1 MQRRTAAGDAST
13 SSPKKHSA
21 PPHSLPPCTSDAF
34 DEANAYIGTRA
45 SIFCKRL
52 EAGGVNTQ
60 RKKNGLILFSIM
72 FFLVALLAGSPLGGV
87 AASLTEQ
94 AAEIFSVRGANIVD
108 VAVEEQSERGAR
120 SDRLDSTSGVKHL
133 AEHLAAQ
140 KAGATNAVESAEASR
155 LVDEAEGK
163 VHRAE
168 EEVERG
174 PTKEEADVEYDSSQS
189 DNEWETLVQSGAKNV
204 RV

>member
-72 FFLVALLAGSPLGGV
+72 FFLAALLASSPLGGV

-108 VAVEEQSERGAR
+108 VAVEKQSERGAR
-120 SDRLDSTSGVKHL
+120 SDRLESTSGVKHL
-133 AEHLAAQ
+133 AKHLAAQ

-174 PTKEEADVEYDSSQS
+174 PAEEEADVEYDSSQS
-189 DNEWETLVQSGAKNV
+189 DNEWETLVQSGAKKV

>member
-72 FFLVALLAGSPLGGV
+72 FFLAALLASSPLGGV